1 MAARTEGI
9 TFVPDR
15 VHEVLAER
23 ALPELRFRSAMIT
36 SAALHTAVLLV
47 LLLGPLL
54 VPAEVLL
61 PDFIPVQLVAMP
73 SVAATEPE
81 AEPEPDVLEP
91 EPEPPAVVV
100 TDPEPVPDTLEALR
114 REREAE
120 EEAERK
126 RLEEEEE
133 ARRRAEAERRR
144 RAEEERLR
152 AEEEARRQPQAA
164 RRSTRSQQQPSV
176 QAQTAQRDGSIGV
189 MGAEQT
195 AGVTVEDFQFNY
207 YLQLLL
213 DRIAVHWAPPARPP
227 YSQPVTALVYFRIDR
242 SGRLVVGPE
251 IRTSSGNSLFDQAA
265 VRAISSSIPLP
276 PLPQAYEGRSLGV
289 NLAFKQE

>member
-1 MAARTEGI
+1 MSSVAEGI
-9 TFVPDR
+9 TIVPDR
-15 VHEVLAER
+15 VHEVLAAR
-23 ALPELRFRSAMIT
+23 AQPDLRFRSAMIS
-36 SAALHTAVLLV
+36 SAALHTAVLV
-47 LLLGPLL
+47 ILLLAPLL
-54 VPAEVLL
+54 VPSDVLL

-73 SVAATEPE
+73 SVAANEPE
-81 AEPEPDVLEP
+81 AEPELPEP
-91 EPEPPAVVV
+91 EPEPPAVIV

-120 EEAERK
+120 EEAERQ

-133 ARRRAEAERRR
+133 ARRRAAEERRR

-164 RRSTRSQQQPSV
+164 RRSTSSQQPTV

-189 MGAEQT
+189 LGAEQT

-213 DRIAVHWAPPARPP
+213 DRIAVHWAPPSRGP
-227 YSQPVTALVYFRIDR
+227 YSQPVTALIYFRIDR

-265 VRAISSSIPLP
+265 VRAISTSIPLP